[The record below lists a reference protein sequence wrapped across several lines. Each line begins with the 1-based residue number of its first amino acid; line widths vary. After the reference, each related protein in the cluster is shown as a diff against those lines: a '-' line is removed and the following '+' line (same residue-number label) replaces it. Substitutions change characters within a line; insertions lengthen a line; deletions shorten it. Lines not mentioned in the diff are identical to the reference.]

1 MSRTVTPKPCSP
13 FFTLALVL
21 SVILAFSIVSPAQVA
36 LNEISKDPF
45 TNIGPQHAT
54 EVEPDTFSFGKT
66 IVTAFQQGRFNL
78 NGGCSDI
85 GWATS
90 LDGGMTWQSGSL
102 PGLTKNLG
110 GGKFLRVSDPAVAFD
125 AAHSTWMIASLPLQ
139 ASGSHTAML
148 MSRSTDGITWN
159 NPVNVTVPVENSDKT
174 WVACDN
180 NSGSPFF
187 GHCYAEWDDNFA
199 GDVIFLNTSTD
210 GGMTWGPNT
219 QPAGGPTGL
228 GGNPMAQPNGTVI
241 VPTSD
246 AFASSLLAYTSAD
259 GGNTW
264 SSTVTIAVPNT
275 HANSG
280 GLRDLNLPGAAIDA
294 AGKVFVAWHDCSFR
308 SGCPSNDIVFS
319 TSTNGKTWSKALRV
333 PIDPTTSTVDHFIPG
348 IEIEPGTSGSTA
360 HIGLT
365 YYFYPVSNCTVT
377 TCQLMEGYVSSPD
390 GGTTWTA
397 PITLAGPMSLKSLP
411 ATSLGPMVGDY
422 QSLSFA
428 GGTAHPVF
436 ALANPRSSGKFD
448 EAMYSPVS
456 GLTDGIAIY
465 PAGQDKP
472 VPNAH
477 SDHPPLTT
485 PIKDND
491 DED

>member
-1 MSRTVTPKPCSP
+1 MPSTSLPQSWSQVWKTSVCIL
-13 FFTLALVL
+13 FAVLAVCCF
-21 SVILAFSIVSPAQVA
+21 AGAQVT

-54 EVEPDTFSFGKT
+54 EVEPDSFSVGST
-66 IVTAFQQGRFNL
+66 IVTAFQQGRFVN

-85 GWATS
+85 GFATS
-90 LDGGMTWQSGSL
+90 LDGGATWTSGSL

-110 GGKFLRVSDPAVAFD
+110 GGKFARVSDPAVAFD
-125 AAHSTWMIASLPLQ
+125 AAHAIWMIASLPLQ

-148 MSRSTDGITWN
+148 MSRSTDGINWN
-159 NPVNVTVPVENSDKT
+159 NPVNVTPAVENSDKT

-210 GGMTWGPNT
+210 GGQTWGPSK

-228 GGNPMAQPNGTVI
+228 GGLPMAQPNGTVI

-246 AFASSLLAYTSAD
+246 AFASSLLAYTSSD

-264 SSTVTIAVPNT
+264 SSTVTITIPST
-275 HANSG
+275 HLNSG
-280 GLRDLNLPGAAIDA
+280 GLRDLNLPAAAIDA
-294 AGKVFVAWHDCSFR
+294 AGKVFVAWHDCRFR
-308 SGCPSNDIVFS
+308 AGCPANDIVFS
-319 TSTNGKTWSKALRV
+319 TSSDGKRWSSPVRV

-360 HIGLT
+360 HIGVT
-365 YYFYPVSNCTVT
+365 YYFYPQTNCTVS
-377 TCQLMEGYVSSPD
+377 TCQLMEGYVSSAD

-397 PITLAGPMSLKSLP
+397 PTTLAGPMSLKSI
-411 ATSLGPMVGDY
+411 AQTNLGPMVGDY

-428 GGTAHPVF
+428 SGTAHPVF
-436 ALANPRSSGKFD
+436 ALANPKTAGHFD
-448 EAMYSPVS
+448 EAMYSPVN
-456 GLTDGIAIY
+456 GLVDGLALY
-465 PAGQDKP
+465 TAGLDKP

-477 SDHPPLTT
+477 SDHPPRTV

-491 DED
+491 EQ